1 MPTLLHRFE
10 RVSASASTR
19 RRTHVR
25 GEVRS
30 PVTDAFPKMQSPAG
44 ETLTVESLAP
54 TLPDDELANIMARRK
69 QDLARRR
76 GPKPKPHAEFLF
88 VGAKRIGEG
97 WSVDKARE
105 WGQACLAWCEL
116 RMPDSWITDAALH
129 LDETQWHVHVTTI
142 PAAVEDGKL
151 QWGMSAVRRA
161 MDAELSGRKRASMS
175 RAVVGA
181 AVSRMQDDVFAHVGE
196 PFGLERGVK
205 GSKRRHVAVSE
216 AEAAKARMKEVS
228 LVERRA
234 ARIMKKAKAREAEL
248 AERAVVFEHRLASL
262 NRRIGEFNATVEA
275 RAAKLKE
282 REEELEARHERAAE
296 IAAKLEAEL
305 AQLAERKR
313 RLDEHERAHGKLAAQ
328 RRDVK
333 AKNEAVERGKREGER
348 LARANKETLDRIELA
363 MKCMD
368 QALGTLHMDD
378 AGEWQNRAH
387 LVIHGDE
394 QERASVAALFAK
406 PAKSA
411 PEREKGQAVEV
422 PKGGLTR

>member
-19 RRTHVR
+19 RRMHVR

-44 ETLTVESLAP
+44 ETLSVESLAP

-69 QDLARRR
+69 KDLARRR
-76 GPKPKPHAEFLF
+76 GTKPKPHAEFLF

-105 WGQACLAWCEL
+105 WGKACLAWCEL

-205 GSKRRHVAVSE
+205 GSKRRHVAVSQGE
-216 AEAAKARMKEVS
+216 APRP
-228 LVERRA
+228 
-234 ARIMKKAKAREAEL
+234 
-248 AERAVVFEHRLASL
+248 
-262 NRRIGEFNATVEA
+262 G
-275 RAAKLKE
+275 
-282 REEELEARHERAAE
+282 
-296 IAAKLEAEL
+296 
-305 AQLAERKR
+305 
-313 RLDEHERAHGKLAAQ
+313 
-328 RRDVK
+328 
-333 AKNEAVERGKREGER
+333 
-348 LARANKETLDRIELA
+348 
-363 MKCMD
+363 
-368 QALGTLHMDD
+368 
-378 AGEWQNRAH
+378 
-387 LVIHGDE
+387 
-394 QERASVAALFAK
+394 
-406 PAKSA
+406 
-411 PEREKGQAVEV
+411 
-422 PKGGLTR
+422 